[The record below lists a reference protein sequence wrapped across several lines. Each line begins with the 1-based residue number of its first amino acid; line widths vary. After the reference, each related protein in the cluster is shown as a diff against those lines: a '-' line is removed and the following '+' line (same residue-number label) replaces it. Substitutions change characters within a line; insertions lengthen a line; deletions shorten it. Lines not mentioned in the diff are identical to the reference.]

1 LTRSLWIA
9 FIARGIRQLDLT
21 SIRKDLDLLKIL
33 DKKGDAAEAARV
45 HEVNKGNMTLF
56 RNGLGKL

>member
-45 HEVNKGNMTLF
+45 HEVNKG
-56 RNGLGKL
+56 K